1 MDYLRGSEWRRWDF
15 HLHTP
20 FTKKNDLYSGNGD
33 EKWAQFYAD
42 VISYIGD
49 GSDPQRKI
57 AAVGITD
64 YFSIEN
70 YKKIKA
76 DGILDKYIDF
86 IFPNIELRCL
96 PLKDGVMMNVHL
108 LINPSFVDKVD
119 TVVLSNLKYKF
130 STGEY
135 CARKEDLIRYGKDL
149 DSTLDDYHAYIKGV
163 DNFHINFDDI
173 TSLFSNHPECRENI
187 LVLLPNRST
196 DGASAVANP
205 NSPSQ
210 DLVDL
215 FEYRKDLYR
224 VTNLVLSATPSDIAY
239 FSGLKE
245 NKPERLI
252 PCVWGCDAHKN
263 TAIFEPLDNEQKS
276 TKRYCWIKADP
287 SWEGLKQ
294 TLFEPT
300 ERVKIQEFCP
310 ADRIDTYRIID
321 KIVIEDDNIPHRFS
335 NEAIKIN
342 ENLTCIIGLKS
353 TGKSVL
359 LQNIAYAID
368 SVEVDSRLDA
378 VYQNKK
384 RAWLFPV
391 KVYWKDGT
399 ISYKGSVD
407 DKKIV
412 YIPQSY
418 LNKLMDDNSEKTEID
433 SIIENIISQ
442 NKEFCQLQK
451 IFDTKLI
458 EVKKQIDAQI
468 LELVYKKK
476 EFDTQNA
483 TIKDLG
489 KKESIEN
496 NIKALKDKKEALVKA
511 LHISKDDIG
520 KYDAAVNNKRCLEQE
535 IACLITDRRSID
547 LDKPIVVKTSFDD
560 ILDSQIK
567 GSIDAIISEI
577 ANQSNML
584 WAEKKALLLHQID
597 QRLVLLRNNL
607 SENIAVINS
616 LQPMIDDNAE
626 VKKIEANLRL
636 EESNLE
642 RICQENE
649 KLSNIE
655 DEMNRIIS
663 TILSL
668 TTAREYDY
676 DEFTEHFKSIVF
688 KNTNENFKIIAI
700 KRRRRTL
707 FNETI
712 SKVFTQSAL
721 KSIHNGA
728 LRNVTDDNFILESEF
743 DEACKESFIKA
754 ILSNDTQKVL
764 LSKYDKEH
772 ALQELLSDF
781 DNIIYTVEMDGDLIE
796 SMSPGKKALVLLKL
810 LISHDESKCPIL
822 LDQPEDDLD
831 NLSIVSELVSFIKA
845 RKLDRQIILVTH
857 NANLVLGCDAEEV
870 IVANQQIEGNPLTKN
885 KEFKFEYRSGSIEN
899 ITISNTETFLGSKGI
914 QSHICN
920 ILEGGKEAFIARRNK
935 YTSL

>member
-33 EKWAQFYAD
+33 EKWTQFYED
-42 VISYIGD
+42 IISYIGD
-49 GSDPQRKI
+49 GSDPQRKV

-224 VTNLVLSATPSDIAY
+224 VTNLILSATPSDIAY

-245 NKPERLI
+245 NKPERLL

-384 RAWLFPV
+384 RVWLFPV

-442 NKEFCQLQK
+442 NKEFRQLQK
-451 IFDTKLI
+451 IFETKLI

-476 EFDTQNA
+476 EFEAQNA
-483 TIKDLG
+483 AIKDLG
-489 KKESIEN
+489 KKESIAN
-496 NIKALKDKKEALVKA
+496 NISALKDKKETLVKA
-511 LHISKDDIG
+511 LNISKDDIE

-535 IACLITDRRSID
+535 IACLTADRQSID
-547 LDKPIVVKTSFDD
+547 LDSPIVVKTSFDG
-560 ILDSQIK
+560 ILDFQIK
-567 GSIDAIISEI
+567 EAIDAIISEI
-577 ANQSNML
+577 TNQSNML
-584 WAEKKALLLHQID
+584 WAERKALLLSQID
-597 QRLVLLRNNL
+597 QRLVSLKSSL
-607 SENIAVINS
+607 SECMAVIDS

-642 RICQENE
+642 KICQENE

-655 DEMNRIIS
+655 EEMNRIIS
-663 TILSL
+663 AILSL
-668 TTAREYDY
+668 TTARECDY
-676 DEFTEHFKSIVF
+676 DEFAEHFKSIVF
-688 KNTNENFKIIAI
+688 KDTNENFKIIAI

-721 KSIHNGA
+721 KSIHNGVFKD
-728 LRNVTDDNFILESEF
+728 LNSENLILESEF

-857 NANLVLGCDAEEV
+857 NANLVLGCDSEEV

-885 KEFKFEYRSGSIEN
+885 KEFRFEYRSGSIEN

-935 YTSL
+935 YTNL

>member
-42 VISYIGD
+42 VKSYIGD
-49 GSDPQRKI
+49 GTDPQRKI

-70 YKKIKA
+70 YKKIKS

-96 PLKDGVMMNVHL
+96 PLKGGVMMNVHL

-119 TVVLSNLKYKF
+119 TVVLSNLKYKL

-135 CARKEDLIRYGKDL
+135 CARKEDLIRFGKYL
-149 DSTLDDYHAYIKGV
+149 DPTLDDYRAYIKGV
-163 DNFHINFDDI
+163 ESFHINFDDI
-173 TSLFSNHPECRENI
+173 TSLFSNHPECRDNI

-224 VTNLVLSATPSDIAY
+224 VTNLILSATPSDIAY

-294 TLFEPT
+294 TIFEPT

-368 SVEVDSRLDA
+368 SVEVDSRLNA

-384 RAWLFPV
+384 RVWLFPV

-476 EFDTQNA
+476 EFEAQNA
-483 TIKDLG
+483 AIKDLG
-489 KKESIEN
+489 KKESIAN
-496 NIKALKDKKEALVKA
+496 NIIALKDKKEALVKA
-511 LHISKDDIG
+511 LNISKDDIE

-535 IACLITDRRSID
+535 IAYLTADRQSID
-547 LDKPIVVKTSFDD
+547 LDNPIVVKTSFDD

-567 GSIDAIISEI
+567 GAIDAIISEI
-577 ANQSNML
+577 TNQSNML
-584 WAEKKALLLHQID
+584 WAEKKALLLSQID
-597 QRLVLLRNNL
+597 QRLISLKSTL
-607 SENIAVINS
+607 SECIAVIDS

-655 DEMNRIIS
+655 EEMNRIIS

-668 TTAREYDY
+668 TTARECYY
-676 DEFTEHFKSIVF
+676 DEFAEHFKSIVF
-688 KNTNENFKIIAI
+688 KDTNENFKIIAI

-721 KSIHNGA
+721 KSIHNGVFKDI
-728 LRNVTDDNFILESEF
+728 NSDNLILESEF

-885 KEFKFEYRSGSIEN
+885 KEFRFEYRSGSIEN
-899 ITISNTETFLGSKGI
+899 ITISNTDTFLGSKGI

-935 YTSL
+935 YTNL

>member
-42 VISYIGD
+42 VKSYIGD
-49 GSDPQRKI
+49 GTDPQRKI

-70 YKKIKA
+70 YKKIKS

-96 PLKDGVMMNVHL
+96 PLKGGVMMNVHL

-119 TVVLSNLKYKF
+119 TVVLSNLKYKL

-135 CARKEDLIRYGKDL
+135 CARKEDLIRFGKYL
-149 DSTLDDYHAYIKGV
+149 DPTLDDYRAYIKGV
-163 DNFHINFDDI
+163 ESFHINFDDI
-173 TSLFSNHPECRENI
+173 TSLFSNHPECRDNI

-224 VTNLVLSATPSDIAY
+224 VTNLILSATPSDIAY

-294 TLFEPT
+294 TIFEPT

-368 SVEVDSRLDA
+368 SVEVDSRLNA

-384 RAWLFPV
+384 RVWLFPV

-476 EFDTQNA
+476 EFEAQNA
-483 TIKDLG
+483 AIKDLG
-489 KKESIEN
+489 KKESIAN
-496 NIKALKDKKEALVKA
+496 NIIALKDKKEALVKA
-511 LHISKDDIG
+511 LNISKDDIE

-535 IACLITDRRSID
+535 IAYLTADRQSID
-547 LDKPIVVKTSFDD
+547 LDNPIVVKTSFDD

-567 GSIDAIISEI
+567 GAIDVIISEI
-577 ANQSNML
+577 TNQSNML
-584 WAEKKALLLHQID
+584 WAEKKALLLSQID
-597 QRLVLLRNNL
+597 QRLISLKSTL
-607 SENIAVINS
+607 SECIAVIDS

-655 DEMNRIIS
+655 EEMNRIIS

-668 TTAREYDY
+668 TTARECYY
-676 DEFTEHFKSIVF
+676 DEFAEHFKSIVF
-688 KNTNENFKIIAI
+688 KDTNENFKIIAI

-721 KSIHNGA
+721 KSIHNGVFKDI
-728 LRNVTDDNFILESEF
+728 NSDNLILESEF

-885 KEFKFEYRSGSIEN
+885 KEFRFEYRSGSIEN
-899 ITISNTETFLGSKGI
+899 ITISNTDTFLGSKGI

-920 ILEGGKEAFIARRNK
+920 ILEGGKEAFIARKNK
-935 YTSL
+935 YTNL

>member
-1 MDYLRGSEWRRWDF
+1 MEYLRGSEWRRWDF

-33 EKWAQFYAD
+33 EKWTQFYAD

-108 LINPSFVDKVD
+108 LINPTFVDKVD

-149 DSTLDDYHAYIKGV
+149 DPTLDDYHAYIKGV

-173 TSLFSNHPECRENI
+173 TSLFSNHPECQENI

-224 VTNLVLSATPSDIAY
+224 VTNLILSATPSDIAY
-239 FSGLKE
+239 FSGLKGT
-245 NKPERLI
+245 KPERLI

-263 TAIFEPLDNEQKS
+263 TAIFEPLDNDQKS

-321 KIVIEDDNIPHRFS
+321 RIIIEDDNIPHRFS

-359 LQNIAYAID
+359 LQNIAHAID
-368 SVEVDSRLDA
+368 PVEVDSRLEA
-378 VYQNKK
+378 IYQNKK
-384 RAWLFPV
+384 RAWIFPV

-399 ISYKGSVD
+399 VSYNDSDD

-418 LNKLMDDNSEKTEID
+418 LNKLMDANSEKTEID
-433 SIIENIISQ
+433 TIIENIICQ
-442 NKEFCQLQK
+442 NKDFCQLQK
-451 IFDTKLI
+451 LFDTKLI
-458 EVKKQIDAQI
+458 EIKKQIEAQI
-468 LELVYKKK
+468 LELVYKRK
-476 EFDTQNA
+476 ELDVQNA
-483 TIKDLG
+483 AIKELG
-489 KKESIEN
+489 KKDSIVN
-496 NIKALKDKKEALVKA
+496 NIKALKEKKETLVKA
-511 LHISKDDIG
+511 LHISQEDIE
-520 KYDAAVNNKRCLEQE
+520 KYNAAVNNKHCIEQE
-535 IACLITDRRSID
+535 IERLLFDKQSID
-547 LDKPIVVKTSFDD
+547 LDDPIVVKTSFEV
-560 ILDSQIK
+560 ILDTQIK
-567 GSIDAIISEI
+567 KSIDSIISEI
-577 ANQSNML
+577 TNQSNMI
-584 WAEKKALLLHQID
+584 WREKKSILLQQIN
-597 QRLVLLRNNL
+597 QRVTTLKNNL
-607 SENIAVINS
+607 HECTVIIES

-636 EESNLE
+636 EELNLE
-642 RICQENE
+642 KICKENE
-649 KLSNIE
+649 KLLNIE
-655 DEMNRIIS
+655 KEMNSIIA

-668 TTAREYDY
+668 TTARESEY
-676 DEFTEHFKSIVF
+676 DEFAEHFKTITF
-688 KNTNENFKIIAI
+688 KDTNENFKIIAI
-700 KRRRRTL
+700 KRRRRTI
-707 FNETI
+707 FNDTI

-728 LRNVTDDNFILESEF
+728 FRNITDDNFILEAEF

-796 SMSPGKKALVLLKL
+796 NMSPGKKALVLLKL

-831 NLSIVSELVSFIKA
+831 NLSIVSELVSFIRT
-845 RKLDRQIILVTH
+845 RKQDRQIILVTH

-870 IVANQQIEGNPLTKN
+870 IVANQQIAGNSLTKN
-885 KEFKFEYRSGSIEN
+885 ESFRFEYRSGSIEN
-899 ITISNTETFLGSKGI
+899 ITITNPETFLGTKGI
-914 QSHICN
+914 QNHICN
-920 ILEGGKEAFIARRNK
+920 ILEGGKEAFIARKNK
-935 YTSL
+935 YTNL

>member
-149 DSTLDDYHAYIKGV
+149 DSTLDDYHAYRKGV
-163 DNFHINFDDI
+163 DSFHINFDDI

-224 VTNLVLSATPSDIAY
+224 VTNLILSATPSDIAY

-245 NKPERLI
+245 NKPERLL

-263 TAIFEPLDNEQKS
+263 AAIFEPLDNEQKS

-368 SVEVDSRLDA
+368 SVEVDSRLNA
-378 VYQNKK
+378 AYQNKK
-384 RAWLFPV
+384 RVWLFPV

-476 EFDTQNA
+476 EFEAQNA
-483 TIKDLG
+483 VIKDLG
-489 KKESIEN
+489 KKESITN
-496 NIKALKDKKEALVKA
+496 NIIALKNKKEALVKA
-511 LHISKDDIG
+511 LNISKDDIE

-535 IACLITDRRSID
+535 IACLNADRQSID
-547 LDKPIVVKTSFDD
+547 LDNPIVVKTSFDD

-567 GSIDAIISEI
+567 GAMDAIISEI
-577 ANQSNML
+577 TNQSNML
-584 WAEKKALLLHQID
+584 WTEKKALLLSQID
-597 QRLVLLRNNL
+597 HRLVSLKSNL
-607 SENIAVINS
+607 SECIAIIDS

-655 DEMNRIIS
+655 EEMNRIIS

-668 TTAREYDY
+668 TTARECEY
-676 DEFTEHFKSIVF
+676 DEFAEQFKSIVF
-688 KNTNENFKIIAI
+688 KDTNENFKIIAI

-721 KSIHNGA
+721 KSIHNGVFKDI
-728 LRNVTDDNFILESEF
+728 NSDNFILESEF

-885 KEFKFEYRSGSIEN
+885 KEFRFEYRSGSIEN
-899 ITISNTETFLGSKGI
+899 ITISNTDTFLGSKGI

-935 YTSL
+935 YTNL

>member
-33 EKWAQFYAD
+33 EKWTQFYED
-42 VISYIGD
+42 IISYIGD
-49 GSDPQRKI
+49 GSDPQRKV

-70 YKKIKA
+70 YKKIKS

-96 PLKDGVMMNVHL
+96 PLKGGVMMNVHL

-119 TVVLSNLKYKF
+119 TVVLSNLKYKL

-135 CARKEDLIRYGKDL
+135 CARKEDLIRFGKYL
-149 DSTLDDYHAYIKGV
+149 DPTLDDYRAYIKGV
-163 DNFHINFDDI
+163 ENFHINFDDI
-173 TSLFSNHPECRENI
+173 TSLFSNHPECQENI

-224 VTNLVLSATPSDIAY
+224 VTNLILSATPSDIAY

-245 NKPERLI
+245 NKPERLL

-342 ENLTCIIGLKS
+342 ENLTSIIGLKS

-384 RAWLFPV
+384 RVWLFPV

-442 NKEFCQLQK
+442 NKEFRQLQK
-451 IFDTKLI
+451 IFETKLI

-476 EFDTQNA
+476 EFEAQNA
-483 TIKDLG
+483 AIKDLG
-489 KKESIEN
+489 KKESIAN
-496 NIKALKDKKEALVKA
+496 NISALKDKKETLVKA
-511 LHISKDDIG
+511 LNISKDDIE

-535 IACLITDRRSID
+535 IACLTADRQSID
-547 LDKPIVVKTSFDD
+547 LDSPIVVKTSFDG

-567 GSIDAIISEI
+567 EAIDAIISEI
-577 ANQSNML
+577 TNQSNML
-584 WAEKKALLLHQID
+584 WAERKALLLSQID
-597 QRLVLLRNNL
+597 QRIVSLKSNL
-607 SENIAVINS
+607 SECIAIIDS

-642 RICQENE
+642 RICKETE

-655 DEMNRIIS
+655 EEMNRIIS

-668 TTAREYDY
+668 TTARECDY

-688 KNTNENFKIIAI
+688 KDTNENFKIIAI

-721 KSIHNGA
+721 KSIHNGVFKDI
-728 LRNVTDDNFILESEF
+728 NSDNFILESEF

-885 KEFKFEYRSGSIEN
+885 KEFRFEYRSGSIEN

-914 QSHICN
+914 QRHICN

-935 YTSL
+935 YTNL

>member
-1 MDYLRGSEWRRWDF
+1 M
-15 HLHTP
+15 
-20 FTKKNDLYSGNGD
+20 
-33 EKWAQFYAD
+33 
-42 VISYIGD
+42 
-49 GSDPQRKI
+49 
-57 AAVGITD
+57 
-64 YFSIEN
+64 
-70 YKKIKA
+70 
-76 DGILDKYIDF
+76 
-86 IFPNIELRCL
+86 
-96 PLKDGVMMNVHL
+96 LKDSILKRLTDLGYKVKYQIVCAADYGVPQTRRRVV
-108 LINPSFVDKVD
+108 FVGLRDSEFEFPPKH
-119 TVVLSNLKYKF
+119 
-130 STGEY
+130 
-135 CARKEDLIRYGKDL
+135 KE
-149 DSTLDDYHAYIKGV
+149 V
-163 DNFHINFDDI
+163 I
-173 TSLFSNHPECRENI
+173 TCS
-187 LVLLPNRST
+187 
-196 DGASAVANP
+196 
-205 NSPSQ
+205 
-210 DLVDL
+210 
-215 FEYRKDLYR
+215 
-224 VTNLVLSATPSDIAY
+224 
-239 FSGLKE
+239 
-245 NKPERLI
+245 
-252 PCVWGCDAHKN
+252 
-263 TAIFEPLDNEQKS
+263 
-276 TKRYCWIKADP
+276 
-287 SWEGLKQ
+287 
-294 TLFEPT
+294 
-300 ERVKIQEFCP
+300 
-310 ADRIDTYRIID
+310 
-321 KIVIEDDNIPHRFS
+321 
-335 NEAIKIN
+335 
-342 ENLTCIIGLKS
+342 
-353 TGKSVL
+353 
-359 LQNIAYAID
+359 
-368 SVEVDSRLDA
+368 
-378 VYQNKK
+378 
-384 RAWLFPV
+384 
-391 KVYWKDGT
+391 

-476 EFDTQNA
+476 EFEAQNA
-483 TIKDLG
+483 AIKDLG
-489 KKESIEN
+489 KKESIAN
-496 NIKALKDKKEALVKA
+496 NIIALKDKKEALVKA
-511 LHISKDDIG
+511 LNISKDDIE

-535 IACLITDRRSID
+535 IAYLTADRQSID
-547 LDKPIVVKTSFDD
+547 LDNPIVVKTSFDD

-567 GSIDAIISEI
+567 GAIDAIISEI
-577 ANQSNML
+577 TNQSNML
-584 WAEKKALLLHQID
+584 WAEKKALLLSQID
-597 QRLVLLRNNL
+597 QRLISLKSTL
-607 SENIAVINS
+607 SECIAVIDS

-655 DEMNRIIS
+655 EEMNRIIS

-668 TTAREYDY
+668 TTARECYY
-676 DEFTEHFKSIVF
+676 DEFAEHFKSIVF
-688 KNTNENFKIIAI
+688 KDTNENFKIIAI

-721 KSIHNGA
+721 KSIHNGVFKDI
-728 LRNVTDDNFILESEF
+728 NSDNLILESEF

-885 KEFKFEYRSGSIEN
+885 KEFRFEYRSGSIEN
-899 ITISNTETFLGSKGI
+899 ITISNTDTFLGSKGI

-935 YTSL
+935 YTNL

>member
-42 VISYIGD
+42 VKSYIGD
-49 GSDPQRKI
+49 GSNPQRRI

-173 TSLFSNHPECRENI
+173 TSLFSNHPECQENI

-210 DLVDL
+210 DLIDL

-224 VTNLVLSATPSDIAY
+224 VTNLILSATPSDIAY

-368 SVEVDSRLDA
+368 AVEVDSRLNA

-384 RAWLFPV
+384 RVWLFPV

-442 NKEFCQLQK
+442 NKEFRQLQK
-451 IFDTKLI
+451 TFDTKLI

-476 EFDTQNA
+476 EFEAQNA
-483 TIKDLG
+483 AIKDLG
-489 KKESIEN
+489 KKESLAN
-496 NIKALKDKKEALVKA
+496 NIIALKDKKETLVKA
-511 LHISKDDIG
+511 LNISKDDIE

-535 IACLITDRRSID
+535 IACLTADRQSID
-547 LDKPIVVKTSFDD
+547 LDSPIVVKTSFDG

-567 GSIDAIISEI
+567 EAIDAIISEI
-577 ANQSNML
+577 TNQSNML
-584 WAEKKALLLHQID
+584 WAERKALLLSQID
-597 QRLVLLRNNL
+597 QRLVSLKSNL
-607 SENIAVINS
+607 SECIAIIDS

-642 RICQENE
+642 RICKENE

-655 DEMNRIIS
+655 EEMNRIIS

-668 TTAREYDY
+668 TTARECDY

-688 KNTNENFKIIAI
+688 KDTNENFKIIAI

-721 KSIHNGA
+721 KSIHNGVFKDI
-728 LRNVTDDNFILESEF
+728 NSDNFILESEF

-885 KEFKFEYRSGSIEN
+885 KEFRFEYRSGSIEN
-899 ITISNTETFLGSKGI
+899 ISIRNTETFLGSKGI

-935 YTSL
+935 YTNL

>member
-64 YFSIEN
+64 YFSMEN

-149 DSTLDDYHAYIKGV
+149 DSTLDDYHAYRKGV
-163 DNFHINFDDI
+163 DSFHINFDDI

-224 VTNLVLSATPSDIAY
+224 VTNLILSATPSDIAY

-245 NKPERLI
+245 NKPERLL

-263 TAIFEPLDNEQKS
+263 AAIFEPLDNEQKS

-368 SVEVDSRLDA
+368 SVEVDSRLNA
-378 VYQNKK
+378 AYQNKK
-384 RAWLFPV
+384 RVWLFPV

-476 EFDTQNA
+476 EFEAQNA
-483 TIKDLG
+483 VIKDLG
-489 KKESIEN
+489 KKESITN
-496 NIKALKDKKEALVKA
+496 NIIALKNKKEALVKA
-511 LHISKDDIG
+511 LNISKDDIE

-535 IACLITDRRSID
+535 IACLNADRQSID
-547 LDKPIVVKTSFDD
+547 LDNPIVVKTSFDD

-567 GSIDAIISEI
+567 GAMDAIISEI
-577 ANQSNML
+577 TNQSNML
-584 WAEKKALLLHQID
+584 WTEKKALLLSQID
-597 QRLVLLRNNL
+597 HRLVSLKSNL
-607 SENIAVINS
+607 SECIAIIDS

-655 DEMNRIIS
+655 EEMNRIIS

-668 TTAREYDY
+668 TTARECEY
-676 DEFTEHFKSIVF
+676 DEFAEQFKSIVF
-688 KNTNENFKIIAI
+688 KDTNENFKIIAI

-721 KSIHNGA
+721 KSIHNGVFKDI
-728 LRNVTDDNFILESEF
+728 NSDNFILESEF

-885 KEFKFEYRSGSIEN
+885 KEFRFEYRSGSIEN
-899 ITISNTETFLGSKGI
+899 ITISNTDTFLGSKGI

-935 YTSL
+935 YTNL

>member
-49 GSDPQRKI
+49 GSDQQRKI

-245 NKPERLI
+245 SKPERLI

-547 LDKPIVVKTSFDD
+547 LDKPIVLKTSFDD